1 MEKIPTLFERDP
13 TTRKVTA
20 ARAVELPELVGS
32 LVTEKVDGQNVRL
45 TVRHGELVRI
55 EARKKPHKTQKERA
69 KAAGA
74 VIDPWYREAWIFGG
88 EDPTKADQ
96 YIVDA
101 AGNTDL
107 AAIPDGEWSGE
118 AVGPAIQG
126 NPLDLEQREVIL
138 FSYAP
143 TLVSRLGFTAEHGPN
158 GLELGELAEWM
169 RDTRSLVSNGK
180 PIEGI
185 VLWQP
190 GREWQPVG
198 KLTAKDL
205 A

>member
-45 TVRHGELVRI
+45 TVRNSELVRL
-55 EARKKPHKTQKERA
+55 EARRNPTKPQKQRGIVE
-69 KAAGA
+69 
-74 VIDPWYREAWIFGG
+74 PWYREAWIFGG

-138 FSYAP
+138 FSHAP
-143 TLVSRLGFTAEHGPN
+143 TLVSRLGFAVEHGPA
-158 GLELGELAEWM
+158 GLELGELAAWM

-198 KLTAKDL
+198 KLKVKDL

>member
-88 EDPTKADQ
+88 RMNSALLEFEDGYRVVTSR
-96 YIVDA
+96 
-101 AGNTDL
+101 
-107 AAIPDGEWSGE
+107 SGLRR
-118 AVGPAIQG
+118 A
-126 NPLDLEQREVIL
+126 
-138 FSYAP
+138 
-143 TLVSRLGFTAEHGPN
+143 
-158 GLELGELAEWM
+158 
-169 RDTRSLVSNGK
+169 
-180 PIEGI
+180 
-185 VLWQP
+185 
-190 GREWQPVG
+190 
-198 KLTAKDL
+198 
-205 A
+205 